1 MAIDKQKV
9 DRTALALMY
18 TTLHDENRVWKGFD
32 WDIEDRLHEKG
43 YISNPKQSSNAVE
56 LTDEGKELAEEL
68 FEKFFV
74 NGSS

>member
-1 MAIDKQKV
+1 MAIDQQKV

-18 TTLHDENRVWKGFD
+18 MTLHDENRVWKGFD

-43 YISNPKQSSNAVE
+43 YISNPKLSSNAVE

-68 FEKFFV
+68 FNKYFV
-74 NGSS
+74 NGSD